1 MAGTMSSRE
10 AEAGPT
16 FALDAHVTSGI
27 DQDLTSISRLLAGG
41 LMIFDGV
48 NLAVNAHLSFDAFLR
63 IQNEQ
68 GISARSFG
76 LANLGLRYGFRN
88 SKFHGPFVDLGG
100 GFGLMSG
107 SPRDRKVQGDPDTC
121 ETAIPPAGGDPDDC
135 TFAID
140 KYLNGR
146 LGFGW
151 GFASGKRTT
160 VAVRLDLNYFVYSVV
175 DREDQVGGAPIPRQI
190 PRPQDS
196 ITVMIGL
203 EFMRWR

>member
-16 FALDAHVTSGI
+16 FALDAHITSGV
-27 DQDLTSISRLLAGG
+27 DQDFTSISRLLAGG

-107 SPRDRKVQGDPDTC
+107 NPRERLVDDDAETCASAPGSPTSC
-121 ETAIPPAGGDPDDC
+121 A
-135 TFAID
+135 FSID

-160 VAVRLDLNYFVYSVV
+160 VAVRLDLNYFVYSVE
-175 DREDQVGGAPIPRQI
+175 DREDQDPSNPIPRQI